1 MWIACLAET
10 FIYLTT
16 IQKVAW
22 QDIFKGVNI
31 LFLHIWCLTKGID
44 VISPN
49 WNSAAVR
56 IIPAFMVR
64 VIAFENTVLKQW
76 IILRLFLY
84 YFLPLEGHA
93 LDQAG
98 LLPSLCRLPPLH
110 SQTRCTCLWREGNL
124 YVTDGAKQ

>member
-10 FIYLTT
+10 FICLAT

-22 QDIFKGVNI
+22 PDLFKEVNI
-31 LFLHIWCLTKGID
+31 SFLHVGCLTQGID

-56 IIPAFMVR
+56 IIPAFMVG

-76 IILRLFLY
+76 ILLRLFLY
-84 YFLPLEGHA
+84 FFLPQEGHA
-93 LDQAG
+93 LGQTG
-98 LLPSLCRLPPLH
+98 PLPSLCRLPPLH

-124 YVTDGAKQ
+124 YLTDGAKQ